1 MEPAKRL
8 VSEADAKVW
17 LDTVVSAYAQQT
29 GISLSSG
36 AAAGA
41 VGSVSGGAVTNSE
54 EFLKGRADTTP
65 GVADATALLAFVRL
79 LSDPTAPPMLYHQ
92 PLREMKRVHYYF
104 HDAHDPSFPTV
115 RWASYG
121 HIYSLEN
128 TAGACT
134 KHRLHGPTTSIVS
147 PPLVQLL
154 PHPLLVPKPSQKL
167 LITISAYNGIDGSAF
182 IFRWR
187 RDQAILLLMVI
198 NKAMLALT
206 KPSIRVVT
214 YYLVLLLYEW
224 TPSLVRCC
232 LEGLAEIPDDVDGDW
247 LDQDPNV
254 EGDEDGYPTAFE
266 KVLDRAAVAVGA
278 PILPV
283 TFQLV
288 PEMPSP
294 PFIEKDVGSVIK

>member
-104 HDAHDPSFPTV
+104 HDAHDPSFPT
-115 RWASYG
+115 
-121 HIYSLEN
+121 
-128 TAGACT
+128 
-134 KHRLHGPTTSIVS
+134 
-147 PPLVQLL
+147 
-154 PHPLLVPKPSQKL
+154 
-167 LITISAYNGIDGSAF
+167 
-182 IFRWR
+182 
-187 RDQAILLLMVI
+187 
-198 NKAMLALT
+198 AMLALT